1 MTDGPVVDEPMVDEP
16 MIDKPMIDKPVV
28 VERDREHR
36 ALGLMLAPYVLGI
49 VALVLIPFLVTIV
62 MAFADYDLVRAPS
75 WVGLDNF
82 VELADDPIF
91 RAALSNSLL
100 FAAIAVPLRLVIAL
114 GLALLLHRRAAAVG
128 TARTAAML
136 PYAVP
141 EIAYGL
147 LWLWLLNPLYGP
159 INQLLRVGGENGAT
173 VLGRTPPQWLTD
185 PVDARAAIILMS
197 LFTIGET
204 FVILL
209 ATRRALPGEVYEL
222 AAIEDATG
230 WDVVRRVTL
239 PLMAPVL
246 VLLLLRDA
254 ILSLQISFVP
264 ALVVTDGGPP
274 PYSTTY
280 LSLFVYRNAFEYLR
294 YGYAAAATAVMLLLT
309 LAAVALQWRLVRRL
323 RWLGRT

>member
-1 MTDGPVVDEPMVDEP
+1 
-16 MIDKPMIDKPVV
+16 
-28 VERDREHR
+28 
-36 ALGLMLAPYVLGI
+36 MLAPYVLGI

-82 VELADDPIF
+82 VELAGDPIF